1 MHVCARMS
9 VYVRVHVCVH
19 TQVGLCSFITI
30 SSPNPFVA
38 RPSEMPAQPVACPIP
53 PCLVALGPQ
62 TWTSSRGPIAG
73 PSKPASR
80 SLWLQNW
87 SARSPGPHSGLI
99 RRTQCSRLE
108 TGRKGRGFSSGL
120 VLKRAERR
128 LLPFPRFGFILW
140 SYVPQRMRARENL
153 YS

>member
-1 MHVCARMS
+1 MSAPPSATFFKLAPRTFPAQARRGS
-9 VYVRVHVCVH
+9 DIIRK
-19 TQVGLCSFITI
+19 
-30 SSPNPFVA
+30 
-38 RPSEMPAQPVACPIP
+38 MPAQLVACPIP